1 MGRRPRVSFRC
12 SPIDAADGIAFRYAQ
27 ALGRIQQI
35 QNFGANSIHC
45 RRVTHGQFI
54 LATFL
59 HTLQATLSNPVL
71 IRSLQCSIL
80 SVWLTLTQAG
90 FTPASQ
96 SDLASPHVHRMVRR
110 SCLPTCHVI
119 VEWQNQVRV
128 SAPIAFQ
135 VPILDVTFGLSNSP
149 RDRRKAS
156 REQETGFREEVVQ
169 TG

>member
-1 MGRRPRVSFRC
+1 MGRGPRVSFYC

-59 HTLQATLSNPVL
+59 HTLQATLSNTVL

-96 SDLASPHVHRMVRR
+96 SDLASPHVHRIVRASGR
-110 SCLPTCHVI
+110 
-119 VEWQNQVRV
+119 N
-128 SAPIAFQ
+128 
-135 VPILDVTFGLSNSP
+135 
-149 RDRRKAS
+149 AS
-156 REQETGFREEVVQ
+156 RNHRRGRPMYSIRIAIGNSVSQFAVGISGV
-169 TG
+169 GLP